1 MILNPAVAES
11 LSARSGIV
19 IQVSDVDSNVCQ
31 FDEGAFRF
39 LSNNVVYFFLID

>member
-19 IQVSDVDSNVCQ
+19 IQVSDVDSNAYASSY
-31 FDEGAFRF
+31 GFRPF
-39 LSNNVVYFFLID
+39 RESTP